1 MALTNKRRAY
11 SGSTGRV
18 AEVRFRRSAEA
29 KGLEVEK
36 SSRNDDIH
44 LHVDYWLA
52 YDGNGRW
59 GVDVKGNNLPDEIWV
74 EFMNVRGNP
83 GWLYGGAQII
93 AFDMPEVG
101 GFVIV
106 NRQDLADY
114 CERTVEDTIVSNK
127 RDAYMKKYRRND
139 RQDLITKLNLLDL
152 NKLESFR
159 IWEYFTDY

>member
-18 AEVRFRRSAEA
+18 AEVRFRRSAEE

-106 NRQDLADY
+106 DRQDLVDY
-114 CERTVEDTIVSNK
+114 CERTVEDTIVSDK

-139 RQDLITKLNLLDL
+139 RQDLITKLKLLDL
-152 NKLESFR
+152 NKIGSFR

>member
-1 MALTNKRRAY
+1 MALTEKRKAY

-18 AEVRFRRSAEA
+18 AEIRFQRAAEA

-36 SSRNDDIH
+36 SSKNDDIH

-59 GVDVKGNNLPDEIWV
+59 GVDVKGNNLPDEIWI
-74 EFMNVRGNP
+74 EFMNVQGNP
-83 GWLYGGAQII
+83 GWLYGGAEII

-106 NRQDLADY
+106 NRLDLADY
-114 CERTVEDTIVSNK
+114 CERTVEDTIVSDK

-139 RQDLITKLNLLDL
+139 RQDLITKLKLLDL
-152 NKLESFR
+152 NKIKSFR

>member
-1 MALTNKRRAY
+1 M
-11 SGSTGRV
+11 
-18 AEVRFRRSAEA
+18 
-29 KGLEVEK
+29 
-36 SSRNDDIH
+36 H

-52 YDGNGRW
+52 YDGEGRW

-83 GWLYGGAQII
+83 GWLYGGASII

-114 CERTVEDTIVSNK
+114 CERTVEDTIVSDK

-139 RQDLITKLNLLDL
+139 RQDLITKLKLLDL
-152 NKLESFR
+152 NKIESFR